1 MTVGLLVCQGHVAGP
16 KLLDGRT
23 GDGSVALTNNSTFS
37 GTRWQIIEQPN
48 SIVILKCLGDVDGP
62 RFLDGRIAPGGVE
75 LDRRCFWR
83 RPGRRALFSI
93 RCAVATHRA
102 VQCRD
107 TDLDGLWQWFS
118 GAYQ

>member
-1 MTVGLLVCQGHVAGP
+1 MAIGLLVCQGNVAGP

-62 RFLDGRIAPGGVE
+62 RFLDGRIAPGSKVLYAHLGGQ
-75 LDRRCFWR
+75 
-83 RPGRRALFSI
+83 PALNAYVGAFS
-93 RCAVATHRA
+93 
-102 VQCRD
+102 
-107 TDLDGLWQWFS
+107 
-118 GAYQ
+118 